1 MVANPN
7 SPVNYQFAATGPV
20 STAYGGAGLWL
31 EALWRSGALRALPRG
46 VSGGQGWTDG
56 QMLLSIV
63 LLNVLGFDCAEDLER
78 MEADPGLCGMVRRY
92 EPRILGV
99 GRKWLARRQ
108 RGGRR
113 RTLPSP
119 RALLDWLHGH
129 QDAEAGQERRKGEA
143 IVPRPAASL
152 AVFWETSRRL
162 FSQLVDRHGL
172 RRITLDLDA
181 TIVASGKREALP
193 TYRASTGVCPG
204 ETGYQPLNVFCAE
217 LGLMVHSE
225 MRDGNVP
232 AREGNARV
240 LLEAL
245 ERLPGAVEEVTVR
258 SDSAGH
264 AAEVIRLCNRPET
277 RPEAGS
283 ARRLGVVGFV
293 ISAVHSEALMNQ
305 VMRTPETAWKPLGEK
320 PKEPEAE
327 VASIAEINFV
337 SNADGHRKG
346 PEILRYIA
354 VRRPRPGSLGVKA
367 NEIPARDG
375 HPAYGIRALLTN
387 IPAPGSE
394 RPDGLGPKPMPA
406 EEVLSFANRRCGD
419 AEQVHDTLKNSLAG
433 GILPCG
439 RFGSNA
445 AWWHGAIL
453 ALNVHV
459 WLGHS
464 ALEADLRRAHWKRL
478 RAVILVHAARLVWH
492 ARRWILVLRQ
502 AGTEELRA
510 ALERLS
516 RCSAPG

>member
-1 MVANPN
+1 M
-7 SPVNYQFAATGPV
+7 
-20 STAYGGAGLWL
+20 L
-31 EALWRSGALRALPRG
+31 
-46 VSGGQGWTDG
+46 QG
-56 QMLLSIV
+56 
-63 LLNVLGFDCAEDLER
+63 
-78 MEADPGLCGMVRRY
+78 
-92 EPRILGV
+92 
-99 GRKWLARRQ
+99 
-108 RGGRR
+108 
-113 RTLPSP
+113 
-119 RALLDWLHGH
+119 
-129 QDAEAGQERRKGEA
+129 
-143 IVPRPAASL
+143 
-152 AVFWETSRRL
+152 
-162 FSQLVDRHGL
+162 
-172 RRITLDLDA
+172 
-181 TIVASGKREALP
+181 
-193 TYRASTGVCPG
+193 
-204 ETGYQPLNVFCAE
+204 
-217 LGLMVHSE
+217 
-225 MRDGNVP
+225 
-232 AREGNARV
+232 
-240 LLEAL
+240 
-245 ERLPGAVEEVTVR
+245 
-258 SDSAGH
+258 
-264 AAEVIRLCNRPET
+264 
-277 RPEAGS
+277 
-283 ARRLGVVGFV
+283 LGVVGLV

-327 VASIAEINFV
+327 VASIAGINFV

-387 IPAPGSE
+387 IPAPGGE

-453 ALNVHV
+453 ALNVHA
-459 WLGHS
+459 WLGHG

>member
-1 MVANPN
+1 
-7 SPVNYQFAATGPV
+7 
-20 STAYGGAGLWL
+20 
-31 EALWRSGALRALPRG
+31 
-46 VSGGQGWTDG
+46 
-56 QMLLSIV
+56 MLLSIV
-63 LLNVLGFDCAEDLER
+63 LLNVPGFDCAEDLER

-92 EPRILGV
+92 EPRIPGV

-143 IVPRPAASL
+143 IAPRPAASL
-152 AVFWETSRRL
+152 AVFWEASRRL
-162 FSQLVDRHGL
+162 FSQPVDRHGL

-217 LGLMVHSE
+217 PGLMAHSE

-264 AAEVIRLCNRPET
+264 AVGVIRLCNRPE
-277 RPEAGS
+277 AGG
-283 ARRLGVVGFV
+283 ARRLGVVGLV

-327 VASIAEINFV
+327 VASIAGINFV

-354 VRRPRPGSLGVKA
+354 VRRRRPGSLGVKA

-375 HPAYGIRALLTN
+375 HSAYGIRALLTS
-387 IPAPGSE
+387 IPAPGGE

-419 AEQVHDTLKNSLAG
+419 AGQVHDTLKNSLAG

-439 RFGSNA
+439 RFGGNA

-459 WLGHS
+459 WFGHG
-464 ALEADLRRAHWKRL
+464 ALEADLRRAHWKWL
-478 RAVILVHAARLVWH
+478 RAVVLVHAARLVWH

>member
-1 MVANPN
+1 MFTKGYRRNDNPN
-7 SPVNYQFAATGPV
+7 FFTNRVLLWSQIRIPPSLAATGPV

-92 EPRILGV
+92 EPRILGNGWRAASV
-99 GRKWLARRQ
+99 
-108 RGGRR
+108 GRR

-264 AAEVIRLCNRPET
+264 AADIRSQPSGD
-277 RPEAGS
+277 PAGG
-283 ARRLGVVGFV
+283 RQR
-293 ISAVHSEALMNQ
+293 
-305 VMRTPETAWKPLGEK
+305 PLGG
-320 PKEPEAE
+320 AI
-327 VASIAEINFV
+327 SF
-337 SNADGHRKG
+337 G
-346 PEILRYIA
+346 YIA
-354 VRRPRPGSLGVKA
+354 APDRVKA

-375 HPAYGIRALLTN
+375 PGLRHSAADQHPGARSGRTASDGPSGPRRSRTAS
-387 IPAPGSE
+387 PAAS
-394 RPDGLGPKPMPA
+394 
-406 EEVLSFANRRCGD
+406 
-419 AEQVHDTLKNSLAG
+419 
-433 GILPCG
+433 LPCG
-439 RFGSNA
+439 RSNA
-445 AWWHGAIL
+445 A
-453 ALNVHV
+453 V
-459 WLGHS
+459 
-464 ALEADLRRAHWKRL
+464 
-478 RAVILVHAARLVWH
+478 
-492 ARRWILVLRQ
+492 ARRHPGV
-502 AGTEELRA
+502 AGPMETAAIARA
-510 ALERLS
+510 EMDTGS
-516 RCSAPG
+516 